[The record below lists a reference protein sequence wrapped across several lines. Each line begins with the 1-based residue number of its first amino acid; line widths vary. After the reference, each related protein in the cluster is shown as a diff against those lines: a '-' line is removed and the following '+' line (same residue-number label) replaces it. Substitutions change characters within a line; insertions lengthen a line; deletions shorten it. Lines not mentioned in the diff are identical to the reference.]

1 MVLDQ
6 GFYPDGI
13 WTAPSDEALKRDIE
27 ISMAA
32 GFNGAVYIRRLLKNV
47 SIIGPTNWDI
57 SLEAPSWG
65 MDANSIEV
73 ARNFLQEWSE
83 LVLRDRNHPSLLI
96 WTPMNE
102 EWWPD
107 HIQYP
112 RFTADLYDLTKS
124 FGSHSSG
131 E

>member
-1 MVLDQ
+1 M
-6 GFYPDGI
+6 
-13 WTAPSDEALKRDIE
+13 KNDIE
-27 ISMAA
+27 LSLAA
-32 GFNGAVYIRRLLKNV
+32 GFNEPVCIRKLLKNAF
-47 SIIGPTNWDI
+47 IIGLINWDI
-57 SLEAPSWG
+57 LPGRGTELWHG
-65 MDANSIEV
+65 CNSVEV

-112 RFTADLYDLTKS
+112 RFTTDLYDLTKALDLP
-124 FGSHSSG
+124 SG